1 MVVIKKKGGGGRGQ
15 EKIIPR
21 TFGYILTIQFHSAL
35 LSLLALWPCTHWSPG
50 MPTPALHE
58 INQCCKQLMRTSPWW
73 KSDPDSFP
81 MTALSITLY
90 IKPPILGPATLPCDL
105 LGVSESQMHCH
116 RFHNLFRS
124 TQMFSPLFLS
134 ERCGWL
140 LMGLGSPWVAQRVCA
155 IPRCTSN
162 SMSRSMS
169 CCSAGRRGRRF
180 YYTNPKPPGE
190 PHPTSQV
197 HRDSNTEQLKELANL
212 MEHQVLTQQLCDCV
226 QCRLNESSFKIK
238 GIWREAD
245 GQDLTLCSLIN
256 LAVTDISAYL

>member
-1 MVVIKKKGGGGRGQ
+1 
-15 EKIIPR
+15 
-21 TFGYILTIQFHSAL
+21 
-35 LSLLALWPCTHWSPG
+35 
-50 MPTPALHE
+50 
-58 INQCCKQLMRTSPWW
+58 
-73 KSDPDSFP
+73 
-81 MTALSITLY
+81 MTALSSTLC

-105 LGVSESQMHCH
+105 LGVSESQMQCH

-124 TQMFSPLFLS
+124 TQMLSPLFLS

-180 YYTNPKPPGE
+180 YYTEPKPLGE
-190 PHPTSQV
+190 PRPTSQV

-238 GIWREAD
+238 EI
-245 GQDLTLCSLIN
+245 
-256 LAVTDISAYL
+256 